1 MKKTTFIGSLGA
13 VSLLLFSACD
23 DSLTLSKGTGTIF
36 PLVDVDPTVVTSRSS
51 RAGSEIGDLTVSD
64 LTLTLQ
70 SVDGSVNES
79 FAYSDF
85 PTDKAYPVG
94 EYTLTA
100 SYGSDSEE
108 GFEKPAVSGSCT
120 LTVEDGKAS
129 KPSLSATL
137 SKAMV
142 AIEFDEGLLNY
153 MTSVSARLHSAG
165 GTYVDYPATETRA
178 AYLKP
183 GNTTVSVSFTKPN
196 GKQGNLEVASFDAD
210 AKHCYK
216 LALALGGDGY
226 GSVEAITVKY
236 DDMLAQEDVTVDI
249 SDDVLS
255 IPAPEVKPLGF
266 TPGEPVSIVESDVSS
281 DVKSQFQ
288 VTARGE
294 IAKAVLTTVCPSLV
308 NLGWPEEVDLCAAPD
323 GQLAAMQALGLK
335 TVGLTGVTGKMAL
348 LDLTQVLAHIKSS
361 PALAT
366 SEFTLVVTDKVGQV
380 CDPVTFSVN
389 VEPLELKISYE
400 GFYDESQH
408 KIDLN
413 LEYNGSNPQ
422 NIKFEY
428 INNRGIWKETT
439 AKVERSGANYV
450 ATIDIP
456 DNAQIP
462 LQIRASVDA
471 VSIVSEILK
480 IEALPYIEISVAE
493 NDVYATYAWVDFA
506 SNVYDCSEETL
517 ELYISTEDEEF
528 KIVNGQQKGS
538 SVKIT
543 GLTPGTTYKAR
554 GRAVSIDSDV
564 VTFTTEAATQ
574 IPGGDME
581 SWGDCPVIT
590 GRVITT
596 TFSWTNYTL
605 ISPWDGFNDMTLSV
619 AAGANC
625 QRAGGETLLRTDDR
639 KSGTYAA
646 IVRTVGWKANAATAQ
661 PSVHTAGELFLGT
674 FSYSGTTPTPDY
686 GTPFSSRPTALTF
699 WYKYTEYMAGEK
711 GLAEIKVLD
720 ADGNVLGEGSA
731 TYGKTDSYTQAVI
744 PVVYKSERMAKAASI
759 QIKFCSAEGPV
770 NENNVPK
777 LSTGPV
783 DTNGWKQRCDG
794 ASFYIDDVEL
804 AY

>member
-51 RAGSEIGDLTVSD
+51 RAGAEIGDLTVSD

-129 KPSLSATL
+129 KPSISATL

-165 GTYVDYPATETRA
+165 GTYVDYPATEKRA

-196 GKQGNLEVASFDAD
+196 GKQGNLEVASFDAA

-216 LALALGGDGY
+216 LAFALGGDGY

-236 DDMLAQEDVTVDI
+236 DDMLDQEDVTVDI

-389 VEPLELKISYE
+389 VEPLELKISYDKVYE
-400 GFYDESQH
+400 GERT
-408 KIDLN
+408 IDLN

-428 INNRGIWKETT
+428 INDRGVWKETT
-439 AKVERSGANYV
+439 AKVERSGVNYV
-450 ATIDIP
+450 ATIEIP
-456 DNAQIP
+456 ANVLLPI
-462 LQIRASVDA
+462 QIRASVDA
-471 VSIVSEILK
+471 ISVVSEI
-480 IEALPYIEISVAE
+480 EIKSQPGPVISAPE
-493 NDVYATYAWVDFA
+493 NDVYATYAWIDFTSDA
-506 SNVYDCSEETL
+506 YDCSQKTL
-517 ELYISTEDEEF
+517 EVRVSTDG
-528 KIVNGQQKGS
+528 VVYTPADATQDGS
-538 SVKIT
+538 SVKVT
-543 GLTPGTTYKAR
+543 GLTPGTTYKVR
-554 GRAVSIDSDV
+554 GYAGSLVSETINI
-564 VTFTTEAATQ
+564 TTEAADQ
-574 IPGGDME
+574 IPGSDME
-581 SWGDCPVIT
+581 SWGDCPLT
-590 GRVITT
+590 QKGAY
-596 TFSWTNYTL
+596 SWTNYTL
-605 ISPWDGFNDMTLSV
+605 ISPWDGFNDMTLS
-619 AAGANC
+619 ALTERC
-625 QRAGGETLLRTDDR
+625 QRSGGETLLRTDDS
-639 KSGTYAA
+639 KSGAYAA
-646 IVRTVGWKANAATAQ
+646 IVRTVGWKANTAVVQ
-661 PSVHTAGELFLGT
+661 PSVQTAGELFLGT
-674 FSYSGTTPTPDY
+674 FSYSGTTPNPAY
-686 GTPFSSRPTALTF
+686 GTPFSSRPAALTF

-720 ADGNVLGEGSA
+720 ADGNMLGEGSA

-744 PVVYKSERMAKAASI
+744 PIVYKSERMAKAASI
-759 QIKFCSAEGPV
+759 QIKFRSAEGNV
-770 NENNVPK
+770 SSDNVPR
-777 LSTGPV
+777 LSTGAL
-783 DTNGWKQRCDG
+783 DFAGWGQRCDG

>member
-51 RAGSEIGDLTVSD
+51 RAGAEIGDLTVSD

-196 GKQGNLEVASFDAD
+196 GKQGNLEVASFDAE

-236 DDMLAQEDVTVDI
+236 DDMLDQEDVTVDI

-389 VEPLELKISYE
+389 VEPLELKISYDKVYE
-400 GFYDESQH
+400 GERT
-408 KIDLN
+408 IDLN

-428 INNRGIWKETT
+428 INDRGVWKETKLIE
-439 AKVERSGANYV
+439 AKRSGANYV
-450 ATIDIP
+450 ATIEIP
-456 DNAQIP
+456 ANALVP
-462 LQIRASVDA
+462 LQIRASVNA
-471 VSIVSEILK
+471 VSVESEI
-480 IEALPYIEISVAE
+480 EIKPNPGPVISAAE
-493 NDVYATYAWVDFA
+493 NDVYATYAWIDFT
-506 SNVYDCSEETL
+506 SDVYDCSQKTL
-517 ELYISTEDEEF
+517 EVRVSTDG
-528 KIVNGQQKGS
+528 VVYTPADATQDGS
-538 SVKIT
+538 SVKVT
-543 GLTPGTTYKAR
+543 GLTPGTTYKVR
-554 GRAVSIDSDV
+554 GYAGALVSETIII
-564 VTFTTEAATQ
+564 TTEAAVQ
-574 IPGGDME
+574 IPGGNME
-581 SWGDCPVIT
+581 NWEQKSKKEGLIVT
-590 GRVITT
+590 KT
-596 TFSWTNYTL
+596 WTYYDPN
-605 ISPWDGFNDMTLSV
+605 SPWVSNNEVGFSKASNYYQNSAVSCVDRVNDAYSGSY
-619 AAGANC
+619 AGMVRNI
-625 QRAGGETLLRTDDR
+625 RYG
-639 KSGTYAA
+639 SGNNLYYA
-646 IVRTVGWKANAATAQ
+646 
-661 PSVHTAGELFLGT
+661 AGELTLG
-674 FSYSGTTPTPDY
+674 SSNAGME
-686 GTPFSSRPTALTF
+686 FSSRPSSVSF
-699 WYKYTEYMAGEK
+699 WAKYKPFNDGDK
-711 GLAEIKVLD
+711 GLAEVTVLD
-720 ADGNVLGEGSA
+720 ASGNEIASGRVEIALSDDYA
-731 TYGKTDSYTQAVI
+731 LQTVNFTYPRDT
-744 PVVYKSERMAKAASI
+744 AKAAK
-759 QIKFCSAEGPV
+759 IKVRFRSSVTDDYLNKDGVAEV
-770 NENNVPK
+770 NSQV
-777 LSTGPV
+777 TG
-783 DTNGWKQRCDG
+783 
-794 ASFYIDDVEL
+794 SYMYIDDVEL